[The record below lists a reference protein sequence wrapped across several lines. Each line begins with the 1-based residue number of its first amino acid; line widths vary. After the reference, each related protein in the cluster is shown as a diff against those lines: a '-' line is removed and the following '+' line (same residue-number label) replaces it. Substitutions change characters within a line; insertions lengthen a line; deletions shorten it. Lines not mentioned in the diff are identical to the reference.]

1 MQRKIRVLLPEEE
14 TVIAGETNTA
24 AIAVGSRGAEFAGLK
39 PTDTSRKGI
48 LGERNGTRISRGGG
62 LETVYAAAWA
72 PRRSHDGQGGD
83 GPLAL
88 CFLFK
93 VTVFIIIII
102 IIICPLSFDY
112 RRFPITYP

>member
-1 MQRKIRVLLPEEE
+1 MLLPEEE

-39 PTDTSRKGI
+39 PTETSRKGI

-102 IIICPLSFDY
+102 ICLLSFDY
-112 RRFPITYP
+112 RRFPITQP